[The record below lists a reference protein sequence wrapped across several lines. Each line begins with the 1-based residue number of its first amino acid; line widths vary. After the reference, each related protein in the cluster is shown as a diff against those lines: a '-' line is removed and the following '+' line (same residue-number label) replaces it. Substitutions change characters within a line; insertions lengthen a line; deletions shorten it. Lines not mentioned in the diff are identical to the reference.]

1 MKKLVA
7 LVLVLLML
15 SGLSIAFAADPIE
28 LDVII
33 AQYGNN
39 TQEWFLG
46 SGMNGSNFVKLFEE
60 KNPDIKL
67 NLQVVSWN
75 DLYTE
80 VSTRITNKKAPDIL
94 NIDTFADYAKE
105 NLLLP
110 VKDYCSEELLK
121 DFFPSF
127 IEQSVIDGTVW
138 AVPDLASARALFYN
152 KKIFE
157 EVGIEVPAT
166 WAELK
171 DACQAIKDFYKGEV
185 YGYGLDMTTDEGQA
199 AFSYAVWNNDG
210 GFVDA
215 EGKWAINS
223 DKNVEAVQFMIDLY
237 KEGFTNPNPATQTRY
252 DLQDMFGA
260 GKLAMVI
267 APNMLPTYL
276 KEKNYT
282 VDYGVAALPSNEGA
296 KNGATGVMDRI
307 MAFKDENAPDQA
319 ARNAALGKFLEFF
332 YAPENYVGWVS
343 MEGFLPAVNSSVAA
357 LVKEDPGFE
366 AWLKVLDSCQF
377 YPTAKAEWVE
387 VKQGVIEAQQN
398 ALDGGN
404 VKELL
409 DALQAK
415 LTGK

>member
-1 MKKLVA
+1 MKKVVA
-7 LVLVLLML
+7 LLLALLML
-15 SGLSIAFAADPIE
+15 SGMSAALAADPIE

-33 AQYGNN
+33 CQYGNN

-46 SGMNGSNFVKLFEE
+46 SGMNGTSFVKLFEE

-75 DLYTE
+75 DVYTE

-105 NLLLP
+105 GLLLP
-110 VKDYCSEELLK
+110 VKDYCPESLYN
-121 DFFPSF
+121 DFFPAF
-127 IEQSVIDGTVW
+127 IDQSVIDGTVW

-152 KKIFE
+152 KKIFD
-157 EVGIEVPAT
+157 EVGIEVPVT
-166 WAELK
+166 WADLK
-171 DACQAIKDFYKGEV
+171 DACQEIKDFYKGEV

-215 EGKWAINS
+215 DGNWAVNS
-223 DKNVEAVQFMIDLY
+223 DKNVEAVEFMMDLY
-237 KEGFTNPNPATQTRY
+237 KQGFTNPNPATQTRY

-267 APNMLPTYL
+267 APNNLPTYL
-276 KEKNYT
+276 QEKNYT
-282 VDYGVAALPSNEGA
+282 VDFGIAALPTNEGA

-307 MAFKDENAPDQA
+307 MAFKDDSAPDQA

-377 YPTAKAEWVE
+377 YPTAKAEWIE
-387 VKQGVIEAQQN
+387 AKQGVIEAQQN
-398 ALDGGN
+398 ALNGGN

-409 DALQAK
+409 DALQTK